1 MSDEAVQKTMEAIDD
16 PQANVDVLR
25 FLKKMYPGYF
35 TLTMATGI
43 ISIGTNLLEMR
54 AISIMMYILALLS
67 WIGLFSVYT
76 WRLLRFP
83 KDVFEDLMNP
93 RKTFSFFSFVAAT
106 SVLGL
111 LFHTHGHEYLA
122 VICWLTAFFVWAGL
136 LYCTFSVLTFMHG
149 ERNINIV
156 DGGWLICIVGTQ
168 SLVLLGLKLV
178 HLSGAYAAFAM
189 LAIYMLWWLGLFLYG
204 VFVTLFCYRLFF
216 LKMDIEDYSPLMWVI
231 MGAAA
236 ISANASS
243 TLDMSDPVIFVL
255 SEIHPVV
262 DGVALFTWTLA
273 SWWIPLLVVIG
284 FWKHVVRRVPLRYD
298 PRQWSIVFPLGMY
311 TVATIQLSLA
321 AEFEPM
327 HEISHV
333 MVWIAIFVWCLLIAG
348 LATRFINWLALVR
361 SLGGWRF

>member
-1 MSDEAVQKTMEAIDD
+1 MTDGSMQKVIDRIED
-16 PQANVDVLR
+16 PQANVDILR
-25 FLKKMYPGYF
+25 FLKNMYPGYF

-43 ISIGTNLLEMR
+43 ISIGTNLLNIR
-54 AISIMMYILALLS
+54 AISQLMYVLALLS
-67 WIGLFSVYT
+67 WGGLFGVYT

-83 KDVFEDLMNP
+83 RAVLDDLMNP

-106 SVLGL
+106 DVVGL
-111 LFHTHGHEYLA
+111 LLNTHGHEYLA
-122 VICWLTAFFVWAGL
+122 VLCWGVAFAVWAGL

-156 DGGWLICIVGTQ
+156 DGGWLIAIVGTQ

-178 HLSGAYAAFAM
+178 HLSGEYAGFAM
-189 LAIYMLWWLGLFLYG
+189 LGIYMLWWLGLFLYG

-216 LKMDIEDYSPLMWVI
+216 LEMSLEDYSPLMWVI

-243 TLDMSDPVIFVL
+243 TLDMSDPVITVL

-262 DGVALFTWTLA
+262 DGVALLTWTLA
-273 SWWIPLLVVIG
+273 TWWIPLLVVIG
-284 FWKHVVRRVPLRYD
+284 IWKHVVRRVPLSYD

-333 MVWIAIFVWCLLIAG
+333 MVWVAILVWCLLIAG

-361 SLGGWRF
+361 TQGG